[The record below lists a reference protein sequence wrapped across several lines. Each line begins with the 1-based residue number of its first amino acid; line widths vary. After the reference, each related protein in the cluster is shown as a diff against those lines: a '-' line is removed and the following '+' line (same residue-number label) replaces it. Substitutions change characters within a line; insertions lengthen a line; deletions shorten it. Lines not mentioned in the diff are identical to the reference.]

1 MGHDHDHDHQD
12 DHAHG
17 SHPEPGAHGHGHG
30 HAAGA
35 PTSHRFAFAVGIAL
49 NLSFVIV
56 ETVYGVLSHSMALV
70 ADAGHNLSDVLGL
83 TLAWGAAA
91 LAARRPTKLRTY
103 GFRGATIMA
112 SLINAL
118 VLLFVTG
125 GIVWESLRRLAL
137 PEPVGG
143 KTVIVVALMG
153 VATNGFSALLF
164 ARGRKEDLNVR
175 SAFLHLAS
183 DAALALGVAVSGF
196 VMLRTGWA
204 ILDPLVSVGLSLF
217 ILAGTWSLLKQSL
230 NLALHAVPEGID
242 PDAVQAFLASLPG
255 VAQVHDLHVWAMS
268 TTENAL
274 TAHLVMSPGADHP
287 RLVGTA
293 CKEIRN
299 RFRIEHSTLQLES
312 TDATGPCHQAADG
325 SI

>member
-1 MGHDHDHDHQD
+1 MEHDHDH
-12 DHAHG
+12 AHG
-17 SHPEPGAHGHGHG
+17 DGQKADAHGHGHG
-30 HAAGA
+30 HAVGA

-49 NLSFVIV
+49 NLSFVVV

-83 TLAWGAAA
+83 ALAWGAAA

-125 GIVWESLRRLAL
+125 GIVWESLRRLAT
-137 PEPVGG
+137 PEVVGG
-143 KTVIVVALMG
+143 KTVIVVALIG
-153 VATNGFSALLF
+153 VAINGFSALLF
-164 ARGRKEDLNVR
+164 ASGRKHDLNVR

-183 DAALALGVAVSGF
+183 DAGLALGVAVSGV

-204 ILDPLVSVGLSLF
+204 ILDPLVSIGLSLF

-242 PDAVQAFLASLPG
+242 PDAVEAYLAGLPG
-255 VAQVHDLHVWAMS
+255 VVEVHDLHVWAMS

-274 TAHLVMSPGADHP
+274 TAHLLMSPGSDHP
-287 RLVGTA
+287 RLVGIA
-293 CKEIRN
+293 CKEIRS

-312 TDATGPCHQAADG
+312 AAATGPCHQAADG